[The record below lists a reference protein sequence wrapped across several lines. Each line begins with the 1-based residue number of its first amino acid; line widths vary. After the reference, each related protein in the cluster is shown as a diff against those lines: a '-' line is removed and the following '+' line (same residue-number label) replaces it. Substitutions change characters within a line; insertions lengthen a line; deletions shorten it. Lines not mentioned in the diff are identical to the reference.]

1 MEPMEKWES
10 DLREKLEA
18 EIPEGIYSIVIDGRK
33 YLTGRGGIIDQIVE
47 EEKAKKYPKDDE
59 NKFVDIP

>member
-18 EIPEGIYSIVIDGRK
+18 KIPEGIYSIVIDGKK
-33 YLTGRGGIIDQIVE
+33 YLTGRGGIIDQKVE
-47 EEKAKKYPKDDE
+47 EERARRYPPE
-59 NKFVDIP
+59 ELGNEEGI